1 DENELLNML
10 LDEAHRTEALQYLDK
25 QFHENNSILIFKDKH
40 ALFKGFSYA
49 LADIATNVRV
59 QCTKLIA
66 KIVSQ
71 LGSDLDVCMGRVL
84 QKIIT
89 NVGNQ
94 HVSLQKESIQTLHLY
109 MKHCVDVYPILSIIA
124 NHGIEHEDART
135 RQQIIHTFPTL
146 LFPDFEHED
155 FFDVVSCLVNN
166 LTQSYVDKDLLL
178 KTLDKVKDFIG
189 AHRFNGY
196 INRLPEPMQETYLR
210 AQEPNQFNKTTW
222 DQGSTHLDS
231 FGSSP
236 VLKSSSELPF
246 VPETVM
252 NGILSNDPPQ
262 QVYAMKE
269 LISIIKELYDA
280 QPLKEN
286 LRVLV
291 SLLVPMIE
299 NHNQRISMC
308 ALDAI
313 DSLIVRLG
321 VDIRNSVKSICISVS
336 KKFGTTKLPVKG
348 KCMLLLTH
356 AMEVTDPQLV
366 LDYFLPLLHHKQAR
380 VRHDCINFIISSLLH
395 FSLGRKHH
403 RKLNIEKISASVAP
417 LLVDSSKDVRRGTLE
432 CFAVIH
438 KVHGSETS
446 IGPISDAVN
455 QVELSNDNATG
466 LMSAMHARLFRK
478 NLPRITENYLVEY
491 PDFSTSTVPISSP
504 QGADLQW
511 VKAAV
516 SENGRLEK
524 HRNYAHSIEATSP
537 EASATTTAP
546 TRRFL
551 SAGKQRFPWAS
562 PNEENSK
569 HPSSAP
575 VKIFNN
581 FNIYMYCLKIIIVMI
596 IPLVLLC
603 QTQRDKDNQPPFQPR
618 HTWGA
623 ESDIPTQVIS
633 ASTQIS
639 QRNRMGQT
647 DNQPN
652 ANNSGRFFKIYIYYI
667 YLVLIYGSCPSYQE
681 LYMKKKNHT
690 QKCNQSRTSTH
701 SLRPSG
707 ANSTY
712 KPSFAAS
719 GPVSPDPKADVR
731 DASFLSASCPT
742 TFFENSGPRHSNRR
756 VQPKIAYGANDST
769 NNLNSTDSPIRLKPA
784 LARSASKR
792 HFNDHNKSF
801 PSGYTPSV
809 LPDKPDG
816 SGGKELF
823 KYPKEK
829 PAYRPS
835 NLTQK
840 NQKNRILF
848 YINKQVQLSAIRRS
862 AQNKLRQRMRS
873 QPTDS
878 ENTNFSESATIL
890 LCFSS
895 LTSNDY
901 METVSVKSEPPPF
914 QYNPNMGV
922 TFDPKK
928 VDSTVSVVGVK
939 LGYQQH
945 AHGSNSSSSP
955 ATTPTATTPSSI
967 SGSNNAFNV
976 QGRGVFMSPSSSSL
990 LASTDN
996 TEASSPTQFDNQAW
1010 SSSRGI
1016 FGRAVRNPSVSSEEN
1031 NQQEAMNMGISDFSL
1046 SASLRQRQLEKNIL
1060 HNNNTSFDLN
1070 ISGTT
1075 KFSGL
1080 TKERVTKSSTSSG
1093 KMCLHAYIYVVN
1105 AFFSKAVLSLSSIKP
1120 ANERLD
1126 NPEQSLLNAI
1136 SVVESA
1142 DSENWEAITDNIFI
1156 MRRMAKFHPAVL
1168 ASKFHDVMLLLC
1180 KNVHNL
1186 RSQVSRAS
1194 VVCISD
1200 IYENLK
1206 RPTVNGDIETC
1217 VKALLKEHGGANSF
1231 IQEEIMKA
1239 LRSMIDSASS
1249 NKTLNALLNSGLRYH
1264 GRYIINAL
1272 MYHGDFDKS
1281 LERFLSP
1288 KNAQEIKECAFTIK
1302 QRGLG
1307 TISSA
1312 GSRKVLSGSIRR
1324 SGSHPSSGQSK
1335 DRTSNF
1341 SNSSTSASLRR
1352 KTNSGTKMFNEQEAE
1367 EVSQLCSKISQ
1378 GSLLDR
1384 KEAVNALIQKI
1395 NSNRAFVEDN
1405 IIKIMDAYMTLLT
1418 TANTKFNSIGLGS
1431 LPDLISSLGDTIRDK
1446 LPVLVPAVLKLIA
1459 SKQQS
1464 NQARVVVDVI
1474 VDKFDNLALI
1484 QPFASV
1490 SQYGSGKPRQ
1500 VAITKLVELLENVPP
1515 KRVQHVE
1522 RHVLPLL
1529 WSLLSPNAAPSGVQ
1543 LRREIQSLAVA
1554 LKQIIGSRLFD
1565 YAESQNLH
1573 RNLEGCLKSEL

>member
-1 DENELLNML
+1 
-10 LDEAHRTEALQYLDK
+10 
-25 QFHENNSILIFKDKH
+25 
-40 ALFKGFSYA
+40 
-49 LADIATNVRV
+49 
-59 QCTKLIA
+59 
-66 KIVSQ
+66 
-71 LGSDLDVCMGRVL
+71 
-84 QKIIT
+84 
-89 NVGNQ
+89 
-94 HVSLQKESIQTLHLY
+94 
-109 MKHCVDVYPILSIIA
+109 
-124 NHGIEHEDART
+124 
-135 RQQIIHTFPTL
+135 
-146 LFPDFEHED
+146 
-155 FFDVVSCLVNN
+155 
-166 LTQSYVDKDLLL
+166 
-178 KTLDKVKDFIG
+178 
-189 AHRFNGY
+189 
-196 INRLPEPMQETYLR
+196 
-210 AQEPNQFNKTTW
+210 
-222 DQGSTHLDS
+222 
-231 FGSSP
+231 
-236 VLKSSSELPF
+236 
-246 VPETVM
+246 
-252 NGILSNDPPQ
+252 
-262 QVYAMKE
+262 
-269 LISIIKELYDA
+269 
-280 QPLKEN
+280 
-286 LRVLV
+286 
-291 SLLVPMIE
+291 
-299 NHNQRISMC
+299 
-308 ALDAI
+308 
-313 DSLIVRLG
+313 
-321 VDIRNSVKSICISVS
+321 
-336 KKFGTTKLPVKG
+336 
-348 KCMLLLTH
+348 
-356 AMEVTDPQLV
+356 
-366 LDYFLPLLHHKQAR
+366 
-380 VRHDCINFIISSLLH
+380 
-395 FSLGRKHH
+395 
-403 RKLNIEKISASVAP
+403 
-417 LLVDSSKDVRRGTLE
+417 
-432 CFAVIH
+432 
-438 KVHGSETS
+438 
-446 IGPISDAVN
+446 
-455 QVELSNDNATG
+455 
-466 LMSAMHARLFRK
+466 
-478 NLPRITENYLVEY
+478 
-491 PDFSTSTVPISSP
+491 
-504 QGADLQW
+504 
-511 VKAAV
+511 
-516 SENGRLEK
+516 
-524 HRNYAHSIEATSP
+524 
-537 EASATTTAP
+537 
-546 TRRFL
+546 
-551 SAGKQRFPWAS
+551 
-562 PNEENSK
+562 
-569 HPSSAP
+569 
-575 VKIFNN
+575 
-581 FNIYMYCLKIIIVMI
+581 
-596 IPLVLLC
+596 
-603 QTQRDKDNQPPFQPR
+603 
-618 HTWGA
+618 
-623 ESDIPTQVIS
+623 
-633 ASTQIS
+633 
-639 QRNRMGQT
+639 
-647 DNQPN
+647 
-652 ANNSGRFFKIYIYYI
+652 
-667 YLVLIYGSCPSYQE
+667 
-681 LYMKKKNHT
+681 
-690 QKCNQSRTSTH
+690 
-701 SLRPSG
+701 
-707 ANSTY
+707 
-712 KPSFAAS
+712 
-719 GPVSPDPKADVR
+719 
-731 DASFLSASCPT
+731 
-742 TFFENSGPRHSNRR
+742 
-756 VQPKIAYGANDST
+756 
-769 NNLNSTDSPIRLKPA
+769 
-784 LARSASKR
+784 
-792 HFNDHNKSF
+792 
-801 PSGYTPSV
+801 
-809 LPDKPDG
+809 
-816 SGGKELF
+816 
-823 KYPKEK
+823 
-829 PAYRPS
+829 
-835 NLTQK
+835 
-840 NQKNRILF
+840 
-848 YINKQVQLSAIRRS
+848 
-862 AQNKLRQRMRS
+862 MRS

-878 ENTNFSESATIL
+878 ENTNFSESASHEFADL
-890 LCFSS
+890 SRSS

-955 ATTPTATTPSSI
+955 ATTPTATTPSSSKNSLTGPSARDRRRSHRAGPTSPLGMASMVSV

-1010 SSSRGI
+1010 SSSSNDSDPNRLMGGI

-1046 SASLRQRQLEKNIL
+1046 SASLRQRQLEKKEKSTSSARNDSTSYSQFDVMENEYKGSPVVESERKNDTTVERRTKSIL

-1080 TKERVTKSSTSSG
+1080 TKERVTKSSTSS
-1093 KMCLHAYIYVVN
+1093 V
-1105 AFFSKAVLSLSSIKP
+1105 SSIKP

-1249 NKTLNALLNSGLRYH
+1249 NKTLNALLNSGLRHKNKSVRNVTAQMCAELVDKMGPGKALSGIKDTTDKLLEAVVLFVSDGSPDVRYH

-1573 RNLEGCLKSEL
+1573 RNLEGCLKSELT